1 MKGRTTREFDY
12 SAEIWPVIE
21 SWAAEKGYLL
31 KKQEETTRLY
41 QKSHW
46 QLMAPTCLQVTRQD
60 DHVVLEA
67 WVKAD
72 FYLLVSLLTGKQPE
86 ARLESGGLVATL
98 PRRIAREAVNNLLT
112 TLGQELII

>member
-1 MKGRTTREFDY
+1 MKGRSTREFDY

-21 SWAAEKGYLL
+21 AWAAEQGYVL
-31 KKQEETTRLY
+31 KKQDGATRHY

-46 QLMAPTCLQVTRQD
+46 QLMAPACLRVTQQD

-72 FYLLVSLLTGKQPE
+72 FYLLTSLLTGKQPE
-86 ARLESGGLVATL
+86 ARLESGGLVATV
-98 PRRIAREAVNNLLT
+98 PRRIAREAVNRLLA
-112 TLGQELII
+112 TLGQELIS